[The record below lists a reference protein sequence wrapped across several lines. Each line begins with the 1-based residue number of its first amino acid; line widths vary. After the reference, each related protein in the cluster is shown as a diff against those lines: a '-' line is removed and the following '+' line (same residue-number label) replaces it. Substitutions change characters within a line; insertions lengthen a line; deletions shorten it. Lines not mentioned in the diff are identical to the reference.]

1 MLRYDYVRLK
11 PDKQLGWHSHP
22 NWELAYIIRGK
33 GRRMIGDTESPF
45 SEGDLVLVVPNMPH
59 VWYFDPGY
67 DYIENISIRFDPELI
82 SSTNNAYPGFHSV
95 SNYLTNLK
103 SSICISGKCKEKI
116 VSLMMEMNESSDME
130 KLFIGL
136 QILSIISR
144 QEEIHVSGQFSNEN
158 AVQKKIKDVTIY
170 VSCNFMHDI
179 TLDEIAQH
187 IGMSKARFCS
197 FWKKETGE
205 TFFSFLIRN
214 RIKVACYLLSK
225 PGSQISTVCYECGF
239 SDLPNF
245 SRTFKRII
253 GVSPREYKKQIL
265 EGIRK

>member
-11 PDKQLGWHSHP
+11 PEKQLGWHSHP
-22 NWELAYIIRGK
+22 NWELAYVIRGK
-33 GRRMIGDTESPF
+33 GRRVIGDSEDF
-45 SEGDLVLVVPNMPH
+45 FEEGDLVLVVPNMPH
-59 VWYFDPGY
+59 VWYFDTSF
-67 DYIENISIRFDPELI
+67 DYIENISIRFNPELI
-82 SSTNNAYPGFHSV
+82 SLTCNAYPEFQNV
-95 SNYLTNLK
+95 CNYLSGLK
-103 SSICISGKCKEKI
+103 DSINISGKCKERI
-116 VSLMMEMNESSDME
+116 IRLMFEMNESSELE
-130 KLFIGL
+130 KIFIGL

-144 QEEIHVSGQFSNEN
+144 QEDIHICGQFSNEN
-158 AVQKKIKDVTIY
+158 AAQKKIKDVTIY
-170 VSCNFMHDI
+170 VSCNFMHNI

-225 PGSQISTVCYECGF
+225 PESQISTVCYECGF

-245 SRTFKRII
+245 SKTFKKII
-253 GVSPREYKKQIL
+253 GVSPREYRKQML
-265 EGIRK
+265 EGISK